1 MFNNSKSSNTE
12 YYDTLGVAKDAPVSK
27 IKKAY
32 YNLAREFHPD
42 KAPEGKKEEYTQKF
56 QKISEAYEVL
66 SDEEKRKTYDQ
77 FGKDGLSGG
86 GNPNVNPFDI
96 FSQFFGNGGG
106 GFSFGGSNFG
116 GSSFNNSSFGQ
127 SQNNNFMKKRVKK
140 SSPVVHQV
148 NIKLEDLFK
157 GKTIK
162 LKITRK
168 AIFKKGSTE
177 PLKDNLDKTWVQCD
191 SCHGN
196 GVKMERK
203 QVAPGFITQVQT
215 GCNKCLGTGD
225 ILTPN
230 YELKDYSGIVE
241 VEVRKGMDI
250 GKEVVIDGAGNC
262 YPGTL
267 PGDIVIVFNV
277 VPHNVFKLEGNDLR
291 IKKKIL
297 LSEALCGTSFNI
309 VHLDNKEIN
318 IRSKNIIRPGDVKRI
333 KKQGMYDKF
342 QLRGDLIIEFE
353 IEFPESLLIHQKKN
367 LKKYLPKGDNNNNN
381 NNSDN
386 HETFE
391 I

>member
-1 MFNNSKSSNTE
+1 MFNNSTSSNTE
-12 YYDTLGVAKDAPVSK
+12 YYDTLGVSKDASNSK

-42 KAPEGKKEEYTQKF
+42 KAPEDKKEEYTQKF

-66 SDEEKRKTYDQ
+66 GDDEKRKTYDQ
-77 FGKDGLSGG
+77 FGKDGLSEGG
-86 GNPNVNPFDI
+86 GPGVNPFDI

-106 GFSFGGSNFG
+106 GFSFNGTNFGGSNFG
-116 GSSFNNSSFGQ
+116 GSSFNNH

-168 AIFKKGSTE
+168 AIFEKGSNE

-191 SCHGN
+191 NCRGN

-215 GCNKCLGTGD
+215 GCDKCLGTGD

-230 YELKDYSGIVE
+230 YELKDYASVIE
-241 VEVRKGMDI
+241 VEVRRGMDI
-250 GKEVVIDGAGNC
+250 RKEVVIEGAGNC

-267 PGDIVIVFNV
+267 PGDIIIAFNV
-277 VPHNVFKLEGNDLR
+277 VPHNVFKLDGNDLR
-291 IKKKIL
+291 IKKKIS

-309 VHLDNKEIN
+309 VHLDNKEIT
-318 IRSKNIIRPGDVKRI
+318 IKTTNIIKPGDIKRI

-342 QLRGDLIIEFE
+342 ELRGDLIIEFE

-367 LKKYLPKGDNNNNN
+367 LKKYLPKGNNNNN
-381 NNSDN
+381 NNN
-386 HETFE
+386 EIFE